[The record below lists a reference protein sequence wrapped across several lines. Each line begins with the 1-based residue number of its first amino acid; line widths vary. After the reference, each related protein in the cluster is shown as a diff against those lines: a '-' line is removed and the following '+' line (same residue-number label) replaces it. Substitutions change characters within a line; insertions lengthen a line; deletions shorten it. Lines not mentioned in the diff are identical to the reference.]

1 MNDDELITAVKESVT
16 GVRMNIPAE
25 QIVSR
30 SRAIRTRRRIPV
42 LAGAL
47 AVAAGAGLAVTT
59 LLPASHQPSHPASA
73 QLAAWTVTKQADGNI
88 RVTVR
93 ELRDPAGLQRT
104 LRADGVPAS
113 VTFTGQPNPACH
125 GYHGGG
131 DRNQRWQLLK
141 SVYTP
146 LPGDNEV
153 KVVVIH
159 PSALPSGAG
168 VMIAAGSP
176 HNQAPHGDSIE
187 LTLGLVQASPHCT
200 GS

>member
-1 MNDDELITAVKESVT
+1 MD
-16 GVRMNIPAE
+16 IPAE

-30 SRAIRTRRRIPV
+30 SRAIRARRRIPA
-42 LAGAL
+42 LAGTLAL
-47 AVAAGAGLAVTT
+47 AAGAALAVTT

-73 QLAAWTVTKQADGNI
+73 QLAAWTVVKQADGDI

-113 VTFTGQPNPACH
+113 VTFIGQPNPACH
-125 GYHGGG
+125 GYPGRG
-131 DRNQRWQLLK
+131 DQSQRRQLLK
-141 SVYTP
+141 RVYTP
-146 LPGDNEV
+146 LPGNDNV

-159 PSALPSGAG
+159 PSGLPAG
-168 VMIAAGSP
+168 GGVLIAAGFPS
-176 HNQAPHGDSIE
+176 QAPHAGSVA
-187 LTLGLVQASPHCT
+187 LTLGLLQASPQCT